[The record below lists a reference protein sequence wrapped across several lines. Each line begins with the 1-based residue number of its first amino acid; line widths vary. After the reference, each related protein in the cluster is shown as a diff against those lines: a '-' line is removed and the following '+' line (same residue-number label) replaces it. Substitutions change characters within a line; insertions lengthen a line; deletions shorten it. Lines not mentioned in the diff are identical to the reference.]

1 VSEPRR
7 FRVLFVCIGNSC
19 RSQMAEAFARHRYPE
34 LFAAMSA
41 GVMPASIVQPETI
54 EVMSEIGLPIEDQKP
69 KPIRDVDWKSAD
81 LVINMS
87 GTGIL
92 HMLPGYEGGNLIWPV
107 EDPMGYSIRKHRRIR
122 DQIGKLVDDLAV
134 LVRRQQG
141 N

>member
-1 VSEPRR
+1 
-7 FRVLFVCIGNSC
+7 
-19 RSQMAEAFARHRYPE
+19 MAEAFARYRYPE

>member
-1 VSEPRR
+1 
-7 FRVLFVCIGNSC
+7 
-19 RSQMAEAFARHRYPE
+19 MAEGFARQRYPE

-54 EVMSEIGLPIEDQKP
+54 EVMSEIGISIEGQTA

-92 HMLPGYEGGNLIWPV
+92 QMLPGYENGNLIWPV
-107 EDPMGYSIRKHRRIR
+107 DDPMGRSMRKYRRVR

-134 LVRRQQG
+134 MVRRQQG

>member
-1 VSEPRR
+1 
-7 FRVLFVCIGNSC
+7 
-19 RSQMAEAFARHRYPE
+19 MAEGFARHRYAE

-54 EVMSEIGLPIEDQKP
+54 EVMAEVGISIEDQKA
-69 KPIRDVDWKSAD
+69 KPIRDVEWKSAD

-92 HMLPGYEGGNLIWPV
+92 QLLPGYENGNLIWPV
-107 EDPMGYSIRKHRRIR
+107 EDPMGRSMRKYRRVR

-134 LVRRQQG
+134 MVRRQQG
-141 N
+141 D